1 MSATT
6 RDTLAVRAG
15 LMVSQRLRR
24 LLKLG
29 ATSVMLATG
38 GYAIWSAQGYVVSDN
53 AVVSA
58 YLTSLRTPIE
68 GYISSGRAV
77 VGAEIHGGDILA
89 VISNQR
95 VDDQH
100 LADLEDQVRRLA
112 REEAALAREH
122 ETLVA
127 TEHRLIEQGQEYHRG
142 LLARLS
148 GQLLAAK
155 MALGAK
161 QAESEQAKREY
172 TRKITLA
179 HSGTASAADL
189 DKAQYASAVLE
200 RQVQSLAGEL
210 AAIQAQQDAAERGI
224 TTEGGGND
232 VTYSMQRADEVQLR
246 LAEVDRQLDT
256 VRGEKAAASARA
268 ELERHR
274 VGLLRSA
281 VLAAPAAAM
290 LWKVGAS
297 DGERLGTGDTAA
309 QLVDCGS
316 AFLVATIPQSAY
328 ADVELGG
335 EARFRLSG
343 ESAERTGRI
352 ISVTGDTSLT
362 GDRNLAAVPVEQNKP
377 TAMVRIAAPPS
388 RNIASECLVGRT
400 ARVLLPTIQHNVMDL
415 AARTVRRIF

>member
-68 GYISSGRAV
+68 GYISGGRAV

-148 GQLLAAK
+148 GHLLAAK

-290 LWKVGAS
+290 L
-297 DGERLGTGDTAA
+297 
-309 QLVDCGS
+309 
-316 AFLVATIPQSAY
+316 
-328 ADVELGG
+328 
-335 EARFRLSG
+335 
-343 ESAERTGRI
+343 
-352 ISVTGDTSLT
+352 
-362 GDRNLAAVPVEQNKP
+362 
-377 TAMVRIAAPPS
+377 
-388 RNIASECLVGRT
+388 
-400 ARVLLPTIQHNVMDL
+400 
-415 AARTVRRIF
+415 